1 MDTRSFFLLHHA
13 RVHAQV
19 EKEFLQGLSEEQ
31 MRCRPGGLNS
41 IAWIVWH
48 MARCEDVL
56 NVLIADHP
64 QVLDHEHWFDQL
76 QVANRDVGT
85 GMADADVSAL
95 SASVDLTAL
104 HGYYNAVGQST
115 VAVVTS
121 LQPQELDAIPDL
133 HRLHPDVEGVFQE
146 NAMWAISER
155 AGLSKGWWLGHLGIA
170 HNQMHRGEALTIRGL
185 QGIRNR

>member
-1 MDTRSFFLLHHA
+1 MDARAFFLLHHS

-19 EKEFLQGLSEEQ
+19 EREFLQGLSEEQ
-31 MRCRPGGLNS
+31 MRFRPDGLNS

-56 NVLIADHP
+56 NVLMADHP
-64 QVLDHEHWFDQL
+64 QVLDHEHWFDRL
-76 QVANRDVGT
+76 HVSNRDVGT

-95 SASVDLTAL
+95 SASVELTAL
-104 HGYYNAVGQST
+104 RGYYTAVGQST
-115 VAVVTS
+115 VALVTS
-121 LQPQELDAIPDL
+121 LQPQELDESPDL
-133 HRLHPDVEGVFQE
+133 HRLHPDVEGVFRE

-155 AGLSKGWWLGHLGIA
+155 EGSSKGWWLGHLGIA